1 MASNS
6 LFYSQNYSFCFDSG
20 YFCLL
25 SWLAPLSLLL
35 CPDRFYDLHFIV
47 GERRWEGRSKS
58 PEAMEFTDGERGWRW
73 SFSWRLR
80 LSWER
85 EHGWYVGMGGR
96 ETGPVSCTSSPFSE
110 TVIQGSHVPLNSHAD
125 ELFNFSD
132 LSTEY
137 LDNMKPSIE
146 GENLWHGLCC
156 ISRRE
161 GLSKNIRRELFNS
174 PAY

>member
-25 SWLAPLSLLL
+25 SWLATLSLLL
-35 CPDRFYDLHFIV
+35 CPDRFYNLHFIV

-58 PEAMEFTDGERGWRW
+58 PEAMEFTDGERGWGW
-73 SFSWRLR
+73 SFMKTCLYTTLVSWRLR

-85 EHGWYVGMGGR
+85 EHGWHVEMGGR
-96 ETGPVSCTSSPFSE
+96 ETGPASCISSPFSE

-132 LSTEY
+132 LSTGY
-137 LDNMKPSIE
+137 LDNMKSSME
-146 GENLWHGLCC
+146 AENLWHGLCC
-156 ISRRE
+156 ISKRGASART
-161 GLSKNIRRELFNS
+161 
-174 PAY
+174 